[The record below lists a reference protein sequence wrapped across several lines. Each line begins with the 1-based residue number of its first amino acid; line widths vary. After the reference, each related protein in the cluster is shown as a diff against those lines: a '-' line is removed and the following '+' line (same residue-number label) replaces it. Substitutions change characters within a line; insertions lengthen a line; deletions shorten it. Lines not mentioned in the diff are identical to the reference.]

1 MAAVKTDILMRFLTR
16 SLVIWVICVALPGA
30 ARADDPADTM
40 LMFVGE
46 NLEVLSIASRRE
58 ESARQ
63 APAVARVIT
72 REAVTAGGAFTLSQA
87 LARTPGFYMA
97 QKEWGTR
104 PYLRGIPDSV
114 MFLHDTVPI
123 MSDMTKSVHPMDE
136 EMSLASVK
144 RIEIVRGPGS
154 VLWGPDA
161 FAGIVNVVPLT
172 GKDISGVE
180 TGVHYGL
187 PGDSRGFFINTGH
200 DAGAWDAFLS
210 VSGREGRA
218 DDRTANVVSF
228 WADDGLPADPS
239 LRYGYAR
246 PERPWYIELVGN
258 TNIGENMTVSGR
270 YADDARPYVMS
281 EENNTLTWI
290 ERRSTP
296 VNYLKIDGR
305 KTVGDSG
312 AVRFTGYY
320 SSIDSKYRVI
330 DLSFSPREQ
339 TAYGELIYD
348 RDFLSGRGVLTTGA
362 AYRNKRINNA
372 PIWDSY
378 LPDFLGPDNTT
389 FLPGITKQD
398 YRTELWSLF
407 SQYTHKIGRAD
418 VSAGIRYD
426 AHDAFSDGLSYN
438 AGIVWTPY
446 SQWVFKALYGTAYRT
461 PFARQLIEEG
471 NAELEKISTTSLK
484 VSWQPEKRYGLS
496 VCGFFKRL
504 SDHIMEDPY
513 AGLSIPNSQKI
524 RGIEMDGHI
533 LPIDT
538 LRLSANLTLLENSGP
553 DETYRYVDY
562 VFIRPDGTIEEH
574 YAELNYAYDIGPK
587 RIFNFMAQW
596 DPVDRLTLSV
606 RAGYFSSISVI
617 CPRCETTDAVSGAW
631 LADMKATLR
640 DVGMT
645 GLDLELFL
653 WNIADKKYPLP
664 GTYSVIEGEGFSG
677 MLMVKK
683 RF

>member
-1 MAAVKTDILMRFLTR
+1 MLKRFFIWSLM
-16 SLVIWVICVALPGA
+16 VIWAACLAVPGI
-30 ARADDPADTM
+30 ARAEDPADTM

-63 APAVARVIT
+63 APAVAHVVT
-72 REAVTAGGAFTLSQA
+72 RDAITAGGAYTLSQV

-114 MFLHDTVPI
+114 LFLHDTVPI
-123 MSDMTKSVHPMDE
+123 MSDMTKSVHPLDE

-144 RIEIVRGPGS
+144 RVEIIRGPGS
-154 VLWGPDA
+154 MLWGADA

-180 TGVHYGL
+180 TGVHYGM
-187 PGDSRGFFINTGH
+187 PGDARGFFINTGH

-210 VSGREGRA
+210 VSGREGSA
-218 DDRTANVVSF
+218 DDRAANVVSF
-228 WADDGLPADPS
+228 WTDAGLPADPS
-239 LRYGYAR
+239 LRYGHIR
-246 PERPWYIELVGN
+246 PERPRYLELVGN
-258 TNIGENMTVSGR
+258 ASIGENLTVSGR

-281 EENNTLTWI
+281 EENNTLAWI

-296 VNYLKIDGR
+296 VNYLKLDGR
-305 KTVGDSG
+305 RSVGADG

-320 SSIDSKYRVI
+320 SSIDSEYRVI
-330 DLSFSPREQ
+330 DLSFSPREH
-339 TAYGELIYD
+339 TIYGELIYD
-348 RDFLSGRGVLTTGA
+348 RDFLSGSGVLTSGVA
-362 AYRNKRINNA
+362 HRRKQIENA

-378 LPDFLGPDNTT
+378 LPDYLGADNTT

-426 AHDAFSDGLSYN
+426 EHDAFSDGLSYN

-471 NAELEKISTTSLK
+471 VAELEKISTTSLK
-484 VSWQPEKRYGLS
+484 ISWKPEKRYGMS
-496 VCGFFKRL
+496 VCGFLKRL

-524 RGIEMDGHI
+524 RGIELDGHI

-562 VFIRPDGTIEEH
+562 VFIRPDGTLEEH
-574 YAELNYAYDIGPK
+574 YADLRYAYDTGPK
-587 RIFNFMAQW
+587 RVLNLMAQW
-596 DPVDRLTLSV
+596 DPVDRLTLFT
-606 RAGYFSSISVI
+606 RAGYFSSVSVI
-617 CPRCETTDAVSGAW
+617 CPRCETTDAVSGVW
-631 LADMKATLR
+631 MVDLKATLR

-645 GLDLELFL
+645 GMDLELFL
-653 WNIADKKYPLP
+653 WNITDRDYRLP
-664 GTYSVIEGEGFSG
+664 GTYGIIEGEAFSG

>member
-1 MAAVKTDILMRFLTR
+1 MRNRFFIR
-16 SLVIWVICVALPGA
+16 FVLVIWAVAVILPVKALA
-30 ARADDPADTM
+30 EEDPADTM

-63 APAVARVIT
+63 APAVAHVVT
-72 REAVTAGGAFTLSQA
+72 RDAITAGGAFTLSQA

-97 QKEWGTR
+97 SREWGTR

-114 MFLHDTVPI
+114 LFLHDTVPI
-123 MSDMTKSVHPMDE
+123 MSDMTKSVHPLDE

-144 RIEIVRGPGS
+144 RIEIIRGPGS

-172 GKDISGVE
+172 GKDVSGVE

-187 PGDSRGFFINTGH
+187 PGDSRGFYMNAGH
-200 DAGAWDAFLS
+200 DGGAWDAFLS
-210 VSGREGRA
+210 VSGREIQTEDGI
-218 DDRTANVVSF
+218 ANVVSF
-228 WADDGLPADPS
+228 WTDHGLPADPS
-239 LRYGYAR
+239 MRYGDAR
-246 PERPWYIELVGN
+246 PERPRFLELIGN
-258 TNIGENMTVSGR
+258 AGIGENMTVSGR
-270 YADDARPYVMS
+270 YADDARSYVMS
-281 EENNTLTWI
+281 EEKNTLSWM
-290 ERRSTP
+290 ERRETP
-296 VNYLKIDGR
+296 VNYLKLDGR
-305 KTVGDSG
+305 KTLGDDG

-320 SSIDSKYRVI
+320 SSMDSEYRVI
-330 DLSFSPREQ
+330 DLSFSPQER

-348 RDFLSGRGVLTTGA
+348 RDFLSGKGVLTTGA
-362 AYRNKRINNA
+362 AYRHKRIENA

-378 LPDFLGPDNTT
+378 LPDYLGADNTT

-398 YRTELWSLF
+398 YQTDLWSLF

-418 VSAGIRYD
+418 FSAGVRYD
-426 AHDAFSDGLSYN
+426 AHDAFSDGVSYN

-446 SQWVFKALYGTAYRT
+446 AQWVFKALYGTAYRT
-461 PFARQLIEEG
+461 PFSRQLLEEG
-471 NAELEKISTTSLK
+471 DAELEKISTTSLK
-484 VSWQPEKRYGLS
+484 ISWQPEKRYGLS
-496 VCGFFKRL
+496 ACGFFKRL

-513 AGLSIPNSQKI
+513 AGLSIPNNQKI
-524 RGIEMDGHI
+524 RGVEVEGH
-533 LPIDT
+533 LSPTDT
-538 LRLSANLTLLENSGP
+538 LRLSASLTLLGNSGP

-562 VFIRPDGTIEEH
+562 VFIRPDGTLEEH
-574 YAELNYAYDIGPK
+574 YADLRYAYDIGPK
-587 RIFNFMAQW
+587 RIFNIMAQW
-596 DPVDRLTLSV
+596 DAMDRLTLSM

-617 CPRCETTDAVSGAW
+617 CPRCESTDAVSGAW

-640 DVGMT
+640 DVGMP

-653 WNIADKKYPLP
+653 WNITDRDYRLP
-664 GTYSVIEGEGFSG
+664 GTYSTIRGEAISG
-677 MLMVKK
+677 MLMIKN

>member
-1 MAAVKTDILMRFLTR
+1 MSNNQMLKRFFIR
-16 SLVIWVICVALPGA
+16 SLVMICAVCLALPET
-30 ARADDPADTM
+30 ARADDPVDTM

-58 ESARQ
+58 ESAAQ
-63 APAVARVIT
+63 APAVAHVVT

-114 MFLHDTVPI
+114 LFLHDTVPI
-123 MSDMTKSVHPMDE
+123 MSDITKSVHPLDE
-136 EMSLASVK
+136 ELSLASVK
-144 RIEIVRGPGS
+144 RIEIIRGPGS

-172 GKDISGVE
+172 GKDVSGVE
-180 TGVHYGL
+180 TGVHYGM

-200 DAGAWDAFLS
+200 DGGAWDAFLS
-210 VSGREGRA
+210 VSGREMKT

-228 WADDGLPADPS
+228 WTDHGIPADPS
-239 LRYGYAR
+239 IRYGNAR
-246 PERPWYIELVGN
+246 PERPRLLELVGN
-258 TNIGENMTVSGR
+258 ASFGENMTVSGR
-270 YADDARPYVMS
+270 YAEDDRSHVMS
-281 EENNTLTWI
+281 EENNTLAWI
-290 ERRSTP
+290 ERRDTP

-305 KTVGDSG
+305 KEWG
-312 AVRFTGYY
+312 ADGAIRFTGYY
-320 SSIDSKYRVI
+320 SSMDSDYRVI
-330 DLSFSPREQ
+330 DLSFSPREN

-348 RDFLSGRGVLTTGA
+348 RDFLSGRGVLTSGA
-362 AYRNKRINNA
+362 AYRHKRIKNA

-378 LPDFLGPDNTT
+378 LPDFLGADNMT
-389 FLPGITKQD
+389 FLPGITRQD
-398 YRTELWSLF
+398 YQTDLWSLF

-426 AHDAFSDGLSYN
+426 AHDTFSDGLSYN
-438 AGIVWTPY
+438 AGIVWTPH

-471 NAELEKISTTSLK
+471 NADLEKISTTSLK

-513 AGLSIPNSQKI
+513 AGLSISNSQEI
-524 RGIEMDGHI
+524 RGIEIDGY
-533 LPIDT
+533 LSPIEAV
-538 LRLSANLTLLENSGP
+538 RLSANLTLQENSGP

-562 VFIRPDGTIEEH
+562 VFIRPDGTLEEH
-574 YAELNYAYDIGPK
+574 YADLRYAYDTGPK

-596 DPVDRLTLSV
+596 DPVDRLTLSA
-606 RAGYFSSISVI
+606 RTGYFSSISVI
-617 CPRCETTDAVSGAW
+617 CPRCETTDAVPGVW
-631 LADMKATLR
+631 LVDMKATLR
-640 DVGMT
+640 DMGMA
-645 GLDLELFL
+645 GLDLEFFL
-653 WNIADKKYPLP
+653 WNITDRSYRLP
-664 GTYSVIEGEGFSG
+664 GTYSVIKGEGFSG